1 MIRHLQLFIC
11 LFASLAFFTPLP
23 ALAQQADPEINCE
36 EPMDQ
41 MSMNHCAYEAWET
54 ADKELNAQWK
64 ISMADAREADAE
76 LKSYGDDGRPG
87 HAETLLKAQRAWI
100 AFRDAHCDYSGFE
113 ARGGSMEPM
122 LVGYCL
128 EQLTL
133 ERIKQL
139 TDPWG
144 EEQ

>member
-1 MIRHLQLFIC
+1 MTRNFQLFIC
-11 LFASLAFFTPLP
+11 LFAFVACLGPLHAF
-23 ALAQQADPEINCE
+23 AQQADPEINCE

-41 MSMNHCAYEAWET
+41 MSMTHCAYEAWET

-100 AFRDAHCDYSGFE
+100 AFRDAHCEYSGFE
-113 ARGGSMEPM
+113 ARGGTMEPM
-122 LVGYCL
+122 LVGICL

-133 ERIKQL
+133 ERTRQL
-139 TDPWG
+139 KDPWG
-144 EEQ
+144 EEN

>member
-1 MIRHLQLFIC
+1 MSRYFLQIIGLCVC
-11 LFASLAFFTPLP
+11 LARLTPLP
-23 ALAQQADPEINCE
+23 AFAQQADPEINCE

-133 ERIKQL
+133 ERVKQL
-139 TDPWG
+139 KDPWA
-144 EEQ
+144 EEN